1 MKPGSKVLDVGSGSG
16 YLCGVFAHLVGP
28 SGTPSITW
36 LLTSRRDLHSVGQ
49 SGKVIGVEHIP
60 ELVAFSEDNL
70 RRDGL
75 GRALEK
81 GEIEVRVADGRLGR

>member
-1 MKPGSKVLDVGSGSG
+1 MWCVRASRRSVRYANHRL
-16 YLCGVFAHLVGP
+16 F
-28 SGTPSITW
+28 
-36 LLTSRRDLHSVGQ
+36 LTSRRDLHSVGQ

-75 GRALEK
+75 VRALEK